1 MHKDDIKK
9 EIKILLKEASI
20 YGWNDSK
27 SKEYDRLQKEWEQ
40 CAHIDNKG
48 NYIKA
53 PEING

>member
-27 SKEYDRLQKEWEQ
+27 SKEYDRLQKEWQQ

-53 PEING
+53 PEI